1 MSIELLTV
9 KDVAKMVKRSPDHI
23 YRCVREGTIPHY
35 KMGRDVR
42 FSLAQVEQ
50 WLAEKRVYTKVELKT
65 IAEARNIN

>member
-9 KDVAKMVKRSPDHI
+9 KDVAKMVKRSTDHI

-50 WLAEKRVYTKVELKT
+50 WLATKRVYTKVELKT

>member
-50 WLAEKRVYTKVELKT
+50 WLATKRVYTKVELKT
-65 IAEARNIN
+65 KAEARNIN